1 MNQYSNWK
9 CYIFGGWIRA
19 GHEDHPPFNGTWID
33 LLKFPDFIEFKK
45 KHEITDKQMS
55 LIKKGFHGWPLEDE
69 KPHQEAEPLFPFGTH
84 KDKPMSEVP
93 DSYYMFLLRQPW
105 IDKWIQVKI
114 YANQV
119 RDRLQ
124 ENGATRDEIKNILQ
138 PIQ

>member
-1 MNQYSNWK
+1 MNHYTNHK
-9 CYIFGGWIRA
+9 VYVFGGWIRT
-19 GHEDHPPFNGTWID
+19 GHDDIPPFNGTWIE

-84 KDKPMSEVP
+84 KGKPMSEVP
-93 DSYYMFLLRQPW
+93 DSYYNFLLGQPW
-105 IDKWIQVKI
+105 VSKWPTVQL
-114 YANQV
+114 YAQQV

-124 ENGATRDEIKNILQ
+124 ENGASKEEIYNLLQ
-138 PIQ
+138 KIQ